1 MKDEGPNAA
10 DFITNQ
16 AIIVSG
22 SPFPAG
28 GFANP
33 FPWLVNT
40 LFTIRKDSCT
50 LAPPRDEVNYA
61 RSEIMAIKVDRNK
74 CTGCEACIGTCPVQV
89 LEMKDGKASYK
100 DEGCIE
106 CGACVSV
113 CPVEALT
120 L

>member
-1 MKDEGPNAA
+1 
-10 DFITNQ
+10 
-16 AIIVSG
+16 
-22 SPFPAG
+22 
-28 GFANP
+28 
-33 FPWLVNT
+33 
-40 LFTIRKDSCT
+40 
-50 LAPPRDEVNYA
+50 
-61 RSEIMAIKVDRNK
+61 MAIKVDRNK

-89 LEMKDGKASYK
+89 LEMKDGKCVYK

>member
-1 MKDEGPNAA
+1 
-10 DFITNQ
+10 
-16 AIIVSG
+16 
-22 SPFPAG
+22 
-28 GFANP
+28 
-33 FPWLVNT
+33 
-40 LFTIRKDSCT
+40 
-50 LAPPRDEVNYA
+50 
-61 RSEIMAIKVDRNK
+61 MAIKVDRNK